1 MSTDWKPRVRPG
13 VRWESLHLTPEEGFL
28 LSRVDGTTSVTTL
41 RHLTGMTEEKVV
53 EVLSRLEQHGAIEPG
68 PARTALHSAPEM
80 TIEEVAP
87 RGRRHDIADVGAD
100 DLDDLE
106 GDDADL
112 IRRAMAELQLDPSLL
127 GDDTD
132 EGAAVDDD
140 EPAATTP
147 RLMRP
152 EAAPADADDDESPTQ
167 AEAGT
172 VADSH
177 DEGDDDGE
185 GEEGEE
191 GGEKEGEDDEA
202 GAAVEEGNFRKLFET
217 QLHGLPQEE
226 REQLAR
232 TADGPTLMALC
243 FDPVPYVISGLMENP
258 QVGYPHARLIAR
270 YHRTPQ
276 GLEAIFGKRPEL
288 ARDAQVQ
295 RWMLAN
301 PMLADTHLKRLLS
314 PKPLAQVYKW
324 SLSRDLPEHNRGKV
338 RTMFRNKWGTADGE
352 ERANLVWSCEG
363 RCLQF
368 LTGLQLDS
376 KATTL
381 LCARSIHSVMLV
393 QSLCRF
399 TATPPPLLAH
409 LARQAVVK
417 RQPNLRTMIMQHP
430 NCPADLKR
438 SLRMP
443 SS

>member
-1 MSTDWKPRVRPG
+1 MSMDWKPRVRPG
-13 VRWESLHLTPEEGFL
+13 LRWESLLLTPEEGFL
-28 LSRVDGTTSVTTL
+28 LSRVDGATSVSAL
-41 RHLTGMTEEKVV
+41 RQLTGMSAARVEE
-53 EVLSRLEQHGAIEPG
+53 LLGRLEQHGAIEPG
-68 PARTALHSAPEM
+68 PGRTALHAAPET
-80 TIEEVAP
+80 TIEEVTP
-87 RGRRHDIADVGAD
+87 RGRRHDLEDVGAD

-106 GDDADL
+106 DGDAEI

-132 EGAAVDDD
+132 EGAAIDDD
-140 EPAATTP
+140 EPAATVP

-152 EAAPADADDDESPTQ
+152 EAPPADPDDEPVTRVEPAVDVDEDAPDAVDDDR
-167 AEAGT
+167 
-172 VADSH
+172 D
-177 DEGDDDGE
+177 DEKADGE
-185 GEEGEE
+185 GEGGEE
-191 GGEKEGEDDEA
+191 H
-202 GAAVEEGNFRKLFET
+202 AAVEEGNHRKLFET
-217 QLHGLPQEE
+217 QLHGLPREE
-226 REQLAR
+226 RERLAR
-232 TADGPTLMALC
+232 TAEGPTLMALC
-243 FDPVPYVISGLMENP
+243 FDPVPHVISGLMENP

-301 PMLADTHLKRLLS
+301 PMLADTHLKRILS
-314 PKPLAQVYKW
+314 PKPLAQVYTW

-338 RTMFRNKWGTADGE
+338 RTLFRHKWGTADGE

-409 LARQAVVK
+409 LARQAVVR